1 MNAWLSEDTA
11 NYIVNEWGY
20 GHSNAKVMATYAPED
35 IEWAGLAPVSVPVL
49 AQLPMDI
56 TLRERQI
63 AEFEKIKAGF

>member
-1 MNAWLSEDTA
+1 MFLITTLLVILFIGDINSLISD
-11 NYIVNEWGY
+11 
-20 GHSNAKVMATYAPED
+20 AKSYTPED

-56 TLRERQI
+56 NLRERQI

>member
-1 MNAWLSEDTA
+1 
-11 NYIVNEWGY
+11 
-20 GHSNAKVMATYAPED
+20 MATYSPED

-56 TLRERQI
+56 NLRERQI